1 MKQEIKTQWTG
12 NVAYIVRNLKARFYE
27 TYHVQPN
34 YIKIPD
40 WIFTELKNERD
51 KVLPQ
56 LNISG
61 IETFMGLQLCP
72 TVEAHSLDDIE
83 VF

>member
-1 MKQEIKTQWTG
+1 MKLEIRSYTSK
-12 NVAYIVRNLKARFYE
+12 VASIIRELRQQFYE
-27 TYHVQPN
+27 KYHVPPN

-56 LNISG
+56 VNISG

-72 TVEAHSLDDIE
+72 TVEAYSLDDIE